1 MENAVE
7 ALKMAG
13 SVLIFII
20 ALSIAI
26 LFFSQSREAIDT
38 LLKYTDREY
47 ATIEENNRFYYLA
60 NIDDTQRYVGI
71 ETIIPSIYRAYA
83 ESYKIV
89 FNFPDEYYLYKDL
102 STDETEK
109 KVCKIDA
116 IDNTGV
122 NSKNL
127 DFLNG
132 IVYHEYDSRRG
143 NFGIENK
150 RLLDN
155 DKSLYDYI
163 TDKLKTHKIK
173 ETLGTYYMEDRT
185 DADDNRLNIRYDYI
199 EGKKTNPSE
208 ISDVNK
214 RELRVITYTFEP
226 I

>member
-13 SVLIFII
+13 SVFIFII

-26 LFFSQSREAIDT
+26 LLFSQARGAIDSM
-38 LLKYTDREY
+38 LKYSDREY
-47 ATIEENNRFYYLA
+47 LTIEENNRFYYLA
-60 NIDDTQRYVGI
+60 NINDTQRYVGI

-89 FNFPDEYYLYKDL
+89 FNFPKNDDYYLYHDL
-102 STDETEK
+102 STDRY
-109 KVCKIDA
+109 VCKIDA
-116 IDNTGV
+116 IDRTGV

-132 IVYHEYDSRRG
+132 IVYHNYDTKRG

-173 ETLGTYYMEDRT
+173 ETLGTYYMEDKIT
-185 DADDNRLNIRYDYI
+185 KIDEEN
-199 EGKKTNPSE
+199 EKTNPSE
-208 ISDVNK
+208 ISDINK

>member
-26 LFFSQSREAIDT
+26 LLFSQAREAIDSV
-38 LLKYTDREY
+38 LKYSDREY

-60 NIDDTQRYVGI
+60 NINDTQRYVGI

-89 FNFPDEYYLYKDL
+89 FEFPDDYYLYEDL
-102 STDETEK
+102 STSRF
-109 KVCKIDA
+109 VRKIDA
-116 IDNTGV
+116 IDKTGV

-132 IVYHEYDSRRG
+132 IVYHKYEPERG
-143 NFGIENK
+143 NFGTKNK
-150 RLLDN
+150 RVLN
-155 DKSLYDYI
+155 ETSLYDYI
-163 TDKLKTHKIK
+163 TEKLKTYKIK
-173 ETLGTYYMEDRT
+173 ETLGTYYMEDKI
-185 DADDNRLNIRYDYI
+185 DENGNQLNIRYDYN